1 MKVKEI
7 IQVELARLGK
17 TISSVSVY
25 NVSVNRCS
33 NMKEQI
39 ITHYLS
45 EIEDP
50 MANSVLYTRDDVLF
64 LTKTESKTH
73 LNEFL
78 KKDFNIRGNDRDY
91 TYFECFL
98 NSLREM
104 ELFKIAF
111 NINSLEEQNKL
122 FQLLNNNYWVP
133 RELMNIG
140 TNDKPFFIT
149 VFVPFEVSY
158 KS

>member
-7 IQVELARLGK
+7 IQVELASLGK

-73 LNEFL
+73 LN
-78 KKDFNIRGNDRDY
+78 
-91 TYFECFL
+91 
-98 NSLREM
+98 
-104 ELFKIAF
+104 
-111 NINSLEEQNKL
+111 
-122 FQLLNNNYWVP
+122 
-133 RELMNIG
+133 
-140 TNDKPFFIT
+140 
-149 VFVPFEVSY
+149 
-158 KS
+158 